1 MVKQLIKGFKDFK
14 KNYFEKEKL
23 FFDRLIKNGQE
34 PKVMIISCSDARVDP
49 STIFNSRPGELFI
62 VRNVANL
69 VPPYKPDKGLHGV
82 SAAIEFAV
90 LELKVKDIIVLGHA
104 FCGGVSALCR
114 SCKMEQED
122 NEEKNEN
129 KKEFIDDWIKISRK
143 SIMKL
148 NLKDWP
154 GSKQHVAE
162 RESIRNSLDNLM
174 TFPWISELVSNNNLK
189 IHGWWFDIENG
200 FLWNVNK
207 KFDEFEKLTF
217 E

>member
-1 MVKQLIKGFKDFK
+1 
-14 KNYFEKEKL
+14 
-23 FFDRLIKNGQE
+23 
-34 PKVMIISCSDARVDP
+34 
-49 STIFNSRPGELFI
+49 
-62 VRNVANL
+62 
-69 VPPYKPDKGLHGV
+69 
-82 SAAIEFAV
+82 
-90 LELKVKDIIVLGHA
+90 
-104 FCGGVSALCR
+104 
-114 SCKMEQED
+114 
-122 NEEKNEN
+122 
-129 KKEFIDDWIKISRK
+129 
-143 SIMKL
+143 MKL

-207 KFDEFEKLTF
+207 KFDEFEKLTS